1 VGPCTLMV
9 ANTAGQLTPTNYAT
23 CSTTAN
29 QNQRRV
35 FYLQNPVGGQ
45 YYAGIGAYDPGGT
58 GSYGGLYLSANKR
71 LSRGVAITANYTW
84 SHCISDIYDQQ
95 TGSGGV
101 SPINRRTGRSNCL
114 GADQRQLFTLNMVA
128 QTPHFSSRG
137 LRMVASNW
145 HVAPILQIRSA
156 QFFTIVP
163 GTDRALTTAPA
174 QTGNLLDPNGLY
186 PAGQNVNNWISK
198 SAVGLP
204 ALGAYGNLGQNNIKG
219 PGVFQLNLA
228 LSRTFAIKEGKTI
241 QVRAEAFNLPNHL
254 NPAAPGSLSSLGTNS
269 LSSSTFGQ
277 ILGDISGNNGLD
289 AGDPRIIQLAMK
301 FVF

>member
-1 VGPCTLMV
+1 MV
-9 ANTAGQLTPTNYAT
+9 ANTAGQVVPTNYST

-35 FYLQNPVGGQ
+35 FYQQNPLAGQ

-58 GSYGGLYLSANKR
+58 GSYNGLYLSANKR
-71 LSRGVAITANYTW
+71 LGHGVAITGNYTW

-95 TGSGGV
+95 TGANGV
-101 SPINRRTGRSNCL
+101 SPINRRTGRSNCI
-114 GADQRQLFTLNMVA
+114 GSDQRQLFTLNMVA
-128 QTPHFSSRG
+128 QAPRFSNRA
-137 LRMVASNW
+137 LRIIASDW
-145 HVAPILQIRSA
+145 QVAPIVQIRSA

-186 PAGQNVNNWISK
+186 PSGQNVNNWINK
-198 SAVGLP
+198 SAVALP
-204 ALGAYGNLGQNNIKG
+204 ALGTYGNLGQNNIKG
-219 PGVFQLNLA
+219 PGVFQWNMA
-228 LSRTFAIKEGKTI
+228 VSRTFQIQEHKSI
-241 QVRAEAFNLPNHL
+241 QVRAEAFNVPNHL
-254 NPAAPGSLSSLGTNS
+254 NPAAPGAPSSPGTNS